1 MNLQQIETERTKADK
16 ILENLEP
23 MNHDERMELYRLA
36 LTEDAEKKAMALENI
51 RLKEQYLKLNE
62 NWNIWMEN
70 TSSQISQIRDD
81 QKELIHDIEVKNEEQ
96 CQNLEVAVMRSYE
109 KQISKTEQL
118 VWQMETEGKKLLEN
132 AREAGNSLRKMQ
144 REMEQIEREIL
155 INFRAELEK
164 IKNGI
169 MRQQKW
175 QIVLKSVYGTALV
188 ILSVFAVSVMV
199 RGWG

>member
-81 QKELIHDIEVKNEEQ
+81 QKELIHDIEVRNEEQ
-96 CQNLEVAVMRSYE
+96 CQNLEVAVMRIYE
-109 KQISKTEQL
+109 KQISKTE
-118 VWQMETEGKKLLEN
+118 
-132 AREAGNSLRKMQ
+132 
-144 REMEQIEREIL
+144 
-155 INFRAELEK
+155 
-164 IKNGI
+164 
-169 MRQQKW
+169 
-175 QIVLKSVYGTALV
+175 
-188 ILSVFAVSVMV
+188 
-199 RGWG
+199 